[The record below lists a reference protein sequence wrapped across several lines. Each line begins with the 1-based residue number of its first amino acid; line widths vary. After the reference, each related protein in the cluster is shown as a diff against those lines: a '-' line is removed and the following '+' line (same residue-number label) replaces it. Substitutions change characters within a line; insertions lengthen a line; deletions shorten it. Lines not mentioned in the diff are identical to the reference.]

1 MGLTHSWLRPTELPA
16 RAFSA
21 AVKDIQLV
29 LRATDI
35 PLAGFE
41 GRGQPVF
48 LDDAVVFN
56 GVDVVFNARIGS
68 KGYVSGG
75 MSTGST
81 VNDDCAVRP
90 DSPQAVFC
98 RTTNPETQVKAAGS
112 YAMRWGLQVS
122 GSIINVRGISVLAN
136 HVVTNAQ
143 VVPSLGRNLGQCGT
157 AAVCTATVT
166 VPLVP
171 TGEMFEPR
179 LQQLDVRFTRLFRVD
194 TLRIRTNLDIANLFN
209 ASNVLN
215 LQRQYGPTY
224 LNVLQIMGGRLI
236 KVGAQLDF

>member
-1 MGLTHSWLRPTELPA
+1 MYNGIDTTISA
-16 RAFSA
+16 RFPGGA
-21 AVKDIQLV
+21 QL
-29 LRATDI
+29 
-35 PLAGFE
+35 
-41 GRGQPVF
+41 
-48 LDDAVVFN
+48 
-56 GVDVVFNARIGS
+56 
-68 KGYVSGG
+68 SGG
-75 MSTGST
+75 FSMGRI
-81 VNDDCAVRP
+81 VEDNCVIV
-90 DSPQAVFC
+90 DSPQDARKDFC
-98 RTTNPETQVKAAGS
+98 KTVPGWGSGTQFKMLGVYPLPWQLQTSVIYQNFAGIDNTPTIT
-112 YAMRWGLQVS
+112 L
-122 GSIINVRGISVLAN
+122 
-136 HVVTNAQ
+136 TNAQ
-143 VVPSLGRNLGQCGT
+143 IAPSLGRNLGQCGA

-194 TLRIRTNLDIANLFN
+194 TLRIRANLDIANLFN